1 MSSSTSRAEAIL
13 AERAQ
18 RDLEEG
24 IHHNARRIRE
34 SGHPF
39 LARAMDAGVM
49 GALSLIQ
56 LRERFKEDV
65 RFVCELA
72 RRVNAGEDPEK
83 LAAENIARAMRLK
96 ELALVA
102 REKDPEFAGVVDRA
116 RAILAKRLPD
126 LGRMVAVE
134 DPADYDDLVRKA
146 FPDRARV
153 DRIVEENRVDVLA
166 IIEHVAKHPHLLRV
180 PSSWIPKMRDI
191 AVEVVEWE
199 TARVKKGVDEIYSV
213 AATG

>member
-1 MSSSTSRAEAIL
+1 MSSSTSRAEVLL

-39 LARAMDAGVM
+39 LARAMDAAVM
-49 GALSLIQ
+49 GAISLIQ

-65 RFVCELA
+65 RFVCALA
-72 RRVNAGEDPEK
+72 RRVNAGEDPATV
-83 LAAENIARAMRLK
+83 AAENVAHAMRLK

-102 REKDPEFAGVVDRA
+102 REKDPEFAGVIDRA
-116 RAILAKRLPD
+116 RSILAKRLPD

-153 DRIVEENRVDVLA
+153 DLIVEENRVDVLSV
-166 IIEHVAKHPHLLRV
+166 IDHIAKHPHLLRV
-180 PSSWIPKMRDI
+180 PRAWVPKMRDI
-191 AVEVVEWE
+191 ATEVVEWE
-199 TARVKKGVDEIYSV
+199 TARVKKGVDEIYAV
-213 AATG
+213 PATA